1 MTESTYHSA
10 SSPANR
16 SAGVRSAG
24 DTKMADGQALLEV
37 RDLHVDFQTYG
48 GVVQAVRGVSFDV
61 APGQT
66 LAIVGESG
74 CGKSVTVQSLMGL
87 IPMPPGRIHKGTAT
101 LRGHDILAS
110 KFQGGQDIRGREISM
125 IFQDPMTSLNPTM
138 TIGRQIAETLE
149 VHRGYSQTQ
158 ALSRAVELLEMSKI
172 PEAAKRAKQY
182 PFEFSGGMLQRA
194 MIAMAIA
201 CEPAIL
207 VADEPTTAL
216 DVTIQAQILDLLGD
230 LQKAT
235 GMAIILITHDLG
247 VVARMADDVMV
258 MYAGEIVERG
268 SVDDIFYRSGHPYT
282 QGLRL
287 AMPTNQPSDDGAQEQ
302 ALIAIDGSPPDLFN
316 PPTGC
321 AYHPRCPHAM
331 TVCARMA
338 PSHYELTD
346 GTVGNHQAACW
357 LHDEQ
362 CPDPAE
368 QRS

>member
-1 MTESTYHSA
+1 MSE
-10 SSPANR
+10 P
-16 SAGVRSAG
+16 
-24 DTKMADGQALLEV
+24 LLQV
-37 RDLHVDFQTYG
+37 DNLHVDFQTYG

-61 APGQT
+61 QAGQT

-87 IPMPPGRIHKGTAT
+87 IPMPPGRIHQGSAT
-101 LRGHDILAS
+101 LRGKDILAS
-110 KFQGGQDIRGREISM
+110 KFIDGDDIRGREISM

-138 TIGRQIAETLE
+138 NIGSQIAETLE
-149 VHRGYSQTQ
+149 VHRGYSKTQ
-158 ALSRAVELLEMSKI
+158 AFNRAIELLDMSKI

-207 VADEPTTAL
+207 IADEPTTAL

-230 LQKAT
+230 LQKET

-247 VVARMADDVMV
+247 VVARMADDVLV
-258 MYAGEIVERG
+258 MYAGEVVEKG

-287 AMPTNQPSDDGAQEQ
+287 AMPSNRQVSTDEDEQ
-302 ALIAIDGSPPDLFN
+302 TLLAIDGSPPDLFN
-316 PPTGC
+316 PPKGC
-321 AYHPRCPHAM
+321 AYHPRCPYVM
-331 TVCARMA
+331 RVCAERTPPVEA
-338 PSHYELTD
+338 L
-346 GTVGNHQAACW
+346 GTGHHTQCW
-357 LHDEQ
+357 LHHEQ
-362 CPDPAE
+362 AGALPVGLT
-368 QRS
+368 SSKGTSK

>member
-1 MTESTYHSA
+1 
-10 SSPANR
+10 
-16 SAGVRSAG
+16 
-24 DTKMADGQALLEV
+24 
-37 RDLHVDFQTYG
+37 
-48 GVVQAVRGVSFDV
+48 
-61 APGQT
+61 
-66 LAIVGESG
+66 
-74 CGKSVTVQSLMGL
+74 
-87 IPMPPGRIHKGTAT
+87 
-101 LRGHDILAS
+101 
-110 KFQGGQDIRGREISM
+110 M

-158 ALSRAVELLEMSKI
+158 AFNRAVELLEMSKI

-207 VADEPTTAL
+207 IADEPTTAL

-230 LQKAT
+230 LQRET

-258 MYAGEIVERG
+258 MYAGEVVERG

-287 AMPTNQPSDDGAQEQ
+287 AMPSNKPQSEDGKAEQ
-302 ALIAIDGSPPDLFN
+302 TLVAIEGSPPDLFN
-316 PPTGC
+316 PPKGC

-331 TVCARMA
+331 KICAQEPPAEYDLDPGLKVSGYHRA
-338 PSHYELTD
+338 T
-346 GTVGNHQAACW
+346 CW
-357 LHDEQ
+357 LHHEL
-362 CPDPAE
+362 CPD
-368 QRS
+368 QGSQS